1 MRREVRGARHGVWAF
16 WITCELRNPHR
27 SRSMFQV
34 PSAWMNRF
42 DMTCREPT
50 IALLDRACGSSDC
63 SLCMRTRQS
72 GSADHG
78 TYLKHSRSGGIHW
91 KNPQKNSRRDSE
103 RGRSGRH
110 IAQHHAHSSDLCAAC
125 NANATQYLGVR
136 AEVDVILNYWGG
148 SIRLEGADGH
158 TLAKGAVTANDCTR
172 VNKDI
177 SEVVYA
183 QSRSDLCFQR

>member
-34 PSAWMNRF
+34 PSAW
-42 DMTCREPT
+42 
-50 IALLDRACGSSDC
+50 
-63 SLCMRTRQS
+63 
-72 GSADHG
+72 
-78 TYLKHSRSGGIHW
+78 

-103 RGRSGRH
+103 RGCSGRH
-110 IAQHHAHSSDLCAAC
+110 IAQHHAHSSNLCAAC
-125 NANATQYLGVR
+125 NANATQNLGVR
-136 AEVDVILNYWGG
+136 AEVDAILNYWRG

-158 TLAKGAVTANDCTR
+158 TLAKSAVTANDCTR

-177 SEVVYA
+177 SEVMYA